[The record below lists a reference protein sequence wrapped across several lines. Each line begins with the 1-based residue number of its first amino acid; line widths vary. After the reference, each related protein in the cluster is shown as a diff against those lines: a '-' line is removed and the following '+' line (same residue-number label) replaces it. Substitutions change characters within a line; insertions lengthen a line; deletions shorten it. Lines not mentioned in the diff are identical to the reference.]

1 MGRRAAARGDQ
12 QTQQVQQMHTQAQD
26 QVLQPV
32 EPTAAPPPQSYEYEY
47 EYEPEPLPQRTP
59 FAANFVGATLV
70 VSAPEGP
77 SQGATGLARTLPVD
91 RGRTVVVV
99 DFPSGDQ
106 TTFWPHVVTALS
118 GRGPIRLAV
127 SHAGTMRPTAPAQ
140 WLAEQLQAEVVAP
153 DGVLTTVPGAAF
165 VVGTQGYGS
174 WLRFQPNASPMP
186 FGRRFPVPQWEAMD
200 PNSPWPTGEIGI
212 SEPIPS
218 GLWLRAQQPPF
229 DPAAQ
234 DARPIVALPCRD
246 NVLTVVV
253 GGPGQSAIPTEEVCR
268 LLTALPQA
276 ARSRVRLVPYGI
288 DTSLG
293 RLVADELGEPI
304 AMFTGLPVG
313 NLRSGGP
320 AVIAVDPRG
329 QQTWRPFVTEVQCIP
344 HESVP
349 VVSGYR
355 APVQGLNEVSPG
367 VFSLG
372 DGVVLEVVP
381 SGLWVREHDEP
392 YNAAEVRSQAV
403 DPEWARLTVGTPGR
417 TTPGA
422 VAVHGAAL
430 VERLEPEVRKL
441 LRVVFCD
448 SKVSPPPPPV
458 PQHAAPAHAAPEVS
472 TGPDAVAEVPTG
484 PAKAGLGPATGPGTN
499 IAAALGAAAHALS
512 QRGPADNGT
521 GFFAAATP
529 AEPER
534 PAHASI
540 EPETPVRP
548 TFGTG
553 VTADYEPRPAHEP
566 ESPRA
571 TFAGIPVDADAPA
584 RSTFAE
590 PETPRPMFAGVPV
603 ESGPPARPAFAEPE
617 TPRPMFAGVPVDSD
631 APARPAFGAV
641 TADAEPPTRPAF
653 GAVTAESGPAM
664 ATVTSHAL
672 AEPEDAAY
680 PSSDPDAAAV
690 RFRVDGPLP
699 AQPLA
704 LWEQPA
710 QNSGEREIVAPDHSS
725 SDVERDAV
733 RRALGERYGVHAATV
748 CRLLAQ
754 RPDAEEDPAAFEA
767 MVTDLTALLACVS
780 QDEEMVVETLRM
792 GRLGRLRPYVACIVS
807 GLNRLP
813 VHSGVATVWGSSGQT
828 GPRRYRS
835 GDVLVEHGLLDAVA
849 NPTQRVE
856 GAVEYLLWSVNGR
869 RVEVAD
875 RVAVATE
882 ERVVFPP
889 GTGFRV
895 LAVAEAEGEH
905 PMQVLLQ
912 EVAGPAAEREVANLR
927 PSVLSQ
933 LERAAAN
940 LRVLPSVPV
949 AVQA

>member
-1 MGRRAAARGDQ
+1 M
-12 QTQQVQQMHTQAQD
+12 
-26 QVLQPV
+26 
-32 EPTAAPPPQSYEYEY
+32 
-47 EYEPEPLPQRTP
+47 PQRTP

-77 SQGATGLARTLPVD
+77 GQAATGLARTLPVD

-99 DFPSGDQ
+99 DFPGGDQ
-106 TTFWPHVVTALS
+106 STFWPHVVTALS

-174 WLRFQPNASPMP
+174 WVRFQPNASPMP

-200 PNSPWPTGEIGI
+200 PNSPWPTGEIGV
-212 SEPIPS
+212 SEPIPA

-234 DARPIVALPCRD
+234 DARPIVALPCRE

-253 GGPGQSAIPTEEVCR
+253 GGPGQSAIPTDEVCR

-288 DTSLG
+288 DTALG
-293 RLVADELGEPI
+293 RLVADQLGEPI

-313 NLRSGGP
+313 NLRTGGP

-329 QQTWRPFVTEVQCIP
+329 QQTWRPFVTEVLCMP
-344 HESVP
+344 DESVP
-349 VVSGYR
+349 AVSGYR
-355 APVQGLNEVSPG
+355 APVPGLAEVSPG

-392 YNAAEVRSQAV
+392 YNAAEVRSQPV

-441 LRVVFCD
+441 LRLVFCD
-448 SKVSPPPPPV
+448 ATVSAPPPPP
-458 PQHAAPAHAAPEVS
+458 PPAPPAPASSPAQ
-472 TGPDAVAEVPTG
+472 VAS
-484 PAKAGLGPATGPGTN
+484 
-499 IAAALGAAAHALS
+499 ALS
-512 QRGPADNGT
+512 AASQALSSRDSADTGS
-521 GFFAAATP
+521 GFFTP
-529 AEPER
+529 VIPAEPEPER
-534 PAHASI
+534 PAFASI
-540 EPETPVRP
+540 EP
-548 TFGTG
+548 
-553 VTADYEPRPAHEP
+553 
-566 ESPRA
+566 
-571 TFAGIPVDADAPA
+571 
-584 RSTFAE
+584 
-590 PETPRPMFAGVPV
+590 
-603 ESGPPARPAFAEPE
+603 
-617 TPRPMFAGVPVDSD
+617 
-631 APARPAFGAV
+631 
-641 TADAEPPTRPAF
+641 
-653 GAVTAESGPAM
+653 GPAM
-664 ATVTSHAL
+664 AAVTSHAL
-672 AEPEDAAY
+672 EDPDEAAF

-699 AQPLA
+699 LQPLA
-704 LWEQPA
+704 LWEIPA
-710 QNSGEREIVAPDHSS
+710 QSNGERETVLPDHNS

-813 VHSGVATVWGSSGQT
+813 VHNGVATVWGASGPT

-835 GDVLVEHGLLDAVA
+835 GDVLVDHGLLDAVA
-849 NPTQRVE
+849 NPAQRIE
-856 GAVEYLLWSVNGR
+856 GATEYLLWSVTGR

-875 RVAVATE
+875 RVAWP
-882 ERVVFPP
+882 RRN
-889 GTGFRV
+889 GCSSR
-895 LAVAEAEGEH
+895 
-905 PMQVLLQ
+905 
-912 EVAGPAAEREVANLR
+912 PAR
-927 PSVLSQ
+927 PSACSRWPRP
-933 LERAAAN
+933 RAITRSRCCCRRWRARRRTRRSRGCGRACSRSWN
-940 LRVLPSVPV
+940 GRRRTCACCRSRTR
-949 AVQA
+949 

>member
-1 MGRRAAARGDQ
+1 M
-12 QTQQVQQMHTQAQD
+12 
-26 QVLQPV
+26 
-32 EPTAAPPPQSYEYEY
+32 
-47 EYEPEPLPQRTP
+47 PQRTP

-77 SQGATGLARTLPVD
+77 SQAATGLARTLPVD

-99 DFPSGDQ
+99 DFPGGDQ
-106 TTFWPHVVTALS
+106 STFWPHVVTALA

-140 WLAEQLQAEVVAP
+140 WLAEQVQAEVVAP

-174 WLRFQPNASPMP
+174 WVRFQPNASPMP

-212 SEPIPS
+212 SEPIPA

-229 DPAAQ
+229 DPSAQ
-234 DARPIVALPCRD
+234 DSRPIVALPCRD

-253 GGPGQSAIPTEEVCR
+253 GGPGQSAIPTDEVCR

-288 DTSLG
+288 DTALG
-293 RLVADELGEPI
+293 QLVSDQLNEPI

-313 NLRSGGP
+313 NLRTGGP

-329 QQTWRPFVTEVQCIP
+329 QQTWRPFVTEVQCSP

-349 VVSGYR
+349 AVSGYR
-355 APVQGLNEVSPG
+355 APVQGLAEVSPG
-367 VFSLG
+367 VFGLG

-381 SGLWVREHDEP
+381 SGLWVRESDEP
-392 YNAAEVRSQAV
+392 YNAAEVRSQPV

-448 SKVSPPPPPV
+448 AKVSAPPPPV
-458 PQHAAPAHAAPEVS
+458 PQHAAPAHAAAEPGFG
-472 TGPDAVAEVPTG
+472 GPSSSGSPVP
-484 PAKAGLGPATGPGTN
+484 
-499 IAAALGAAAHALS
+499 IAAALGAAAQALS
-512 QRGPADNGT
+512 VRDVADNGT
-521 GFFAAATP
+521 GFFAAVTP
-529 AEPER
+529 AEPEPER
-534 PAHASI
+534 PAYAGI
-540 EPETPVRP
+540 EP
-548 TFGTG
+548 
-553 VTADYEPRPAHEP
+553 
-566 ESPRA
+566 
-571 TFAGIPVDADAPA
+571 
-584 RSTFAE
+584 
-590 PETPRPMFAGVPV
+590 
-603 ESGPPARPAFAEPE
+603 
-617 TPRPMFAGVPVDSD
+617 
-631 APARPAFGAV
+631 
-641 TADAEPPTRPAF
+641 
-653 GAVTAESGPAM
+653 GPA
-664 ATVTSHAL
+664 VPSHAL
-672 AEPEDAAY
+672 DDPDEAAF

-699 AQPLA
+699 TQPLA
-704 LWEQPA
+704 SWEVPA
-710 QNSGEREIVAPDHSS
+710 QNNGERETVHGDHAS

-754 RPDAEEDPAAFEA
+754 RPDAEEDPTAFEA

-780 QDEEMVVETLRM
+780 QDEEMVVDTLRM

-813 VHSGVATVWGSSGQT
+813 VHNGVATVWGQSGPT

-849 NPTQRVE
+849 NPAQRIE
-856 GAVEYLLWSVNGR
+856 GVTEYLLWSVTGR

-889 GTGFRV
+889 GTAFRV

-905 PMQVLLQ
+905 PQQVLMQ
-912 EVAGPAAEREVANLR
+912 EIAGAAADQEIAAMR

-933 LERAAAN
+933 LERAGAN
-940 LRVLPSVPV
+940 LRVLPAIQVS
-949 AVQA
+949 VQA

>member
-1 MGRRAAARGDQ
+1 MGRRAAHGDQ
-12 QTQQVQQMHTQAQD
+12 QTQTQSSGQT
-26 QVLQPV
+26 QNSILQPV
-32 EPTAAPPPQSYEYEY
+32 EQTPAAVMPQ
-47 EYEPEPLPQRTP
+47 PEPTPQRTP
-59 FAANFVGATLV
+59 FSASFVGATLV
-70 VSAPEGP
+70 VSAPEGA
-77 SQGATGLARTLPVD
+77 SQAASGLARTLPVD

-106 TTFWPHVVTALS
+106 STFWPHVVTALS

-174 WLRFQPNASPMP
+174 WVRFQPNASPMP

-200 PNSPWPTGEIGI
+200 PNSPWPTGEIGV

-218 GLWLRAQQPPF
+218 GLWLREQQPPF

-234 DARPIVALPCRD
+234 DSRPIVALPCRD

-253 GGPGQSAIPTEEVCR
+253 GGPGQAAIPTDEVCR

-276 ARSRVRLVPYGI
+276 ARSRVRLVAYGA
-288 DTSLG
+288 DTELG
-293 RLVADELGEPI
+293 RLVADQLNEPI
-304 AMFTGLPVG
+304 SMFTGLPVG
-313 NLRSGGP
+313 NLRTGGP

-329 QQTWRPFVTEVQCIP
+329 QQTWRPFVTEVVCSPQ
-344 HESVP
+344 ESVP
-349 VVSGYR
+349 AVTGYR
-355 APVQGLNEVSPG
+355 APVQGLAEVSPG
-367 VFSLG
+367 VFSIG

-381 SGLWVREHDEP
+381 SGLWVREADEP
-392 YNAAEVRSQAV
+392 YNAAEVRSQPV

-448 SKVSPPPPPV
+448 SKVSAPPPPPPAPPTV
-458 PQHAAPAHAAPEVS
+458 PQHAAPAHAASGSPAAAAPE
-472 TGPDAVAEVPTG
+472 PTSASG
-484 PAKAGLGPATGPGTN
+484 PAQ
-499 IAAALGAAAHALS
+499 IAAALGVAAQALS
-512 QRGPADNGT
+512 TRDVADNGT
-521 GFFAAATP
+521 GFFAAVTP
-529 AEPER
+529 AEPE
-534 PAHASI
+534 
-540 EPETPVRP
+540 PE
-548 TFGTG
+548 
-553 VTADYEPRPAHEP
+553 
-566 ESPRA
+566 
-571 TFAGIPVDADAPA
+571 
-584 RSTFAE
+584 
-590 PETPRPMFAGVPV
+590 
-603 ESGPPARPAFAEPE
+603 RPAFAGMSEP
-617 TPRPMFAGVPVDSD
+617 
-631 APARPAFGAV
+631 
-641 TADAEPPTRPAF
+641 
-653 GAVTAESGPAM
+653 GPAI
-664 ATVTSHAL
+664 AAVTSHAL
-672 AEPEDAAY
+672 ADPDEAAF

-690 RFRVDGPLP
+690 RFRVEGPLP
-699 AQPLA
+699 TQPMA
-704 LWEQPA
+704 SWEVPA
-710 QNSGEREIVAPDHSS
+710 QDGGDRETVSPEHTS
-725 SDVERDAV
+725 SDMERDAV

-780 QDEEMVVETLRM
+780 QDEEMVVDTLRM

-813 VHSGVATVWGSSGQT
+813 MHFGVATVWGASGPT

-849 NPTQRVE
+849 NPAERVE
-856 GAVEYLLWSVNGR
+856 GVTEYLLWSVTGR

-875 RVAVATE
+875 RVAIATE

-889 GTGFRV
+889 GTAFRV
-895 LAVAEAEGEH
+895 LAVADAEGDH
-905 PMQVLLQ
+905 PQQVLLQ
-912 EVAGPAAEREVANLR
+912 EMAGPSADQEIAGLR

-940 LRVLPSVPV
+940 LRLLPYQ
-949 AVQA
+949 ATVQA

>member
-1 MGRRAAARGDQ
+1 MGRRAAAHGDQ
-12 QTQQVQQMHTQAQD
+12 QTQTQSSEPLTNTD
-26 QVLQPV
+26 LYPV
-32 EPTAAPPPQSYEYEY
+32 EQPPAAVVPQ
-47 EYEPEPLPQRTP
+47 PEPLPQRTP
-59 FAANFVGATLV
+59 FAASFVGATLV

-77 SQGATGLARTLPVD
+77 GQAATGLARTLPVD

-106 TTFWPHVVTALS
+106 STFWPHVVSALS

-153 DGVLTTVPGAAF
+153 DGMLTTVPGAAF

-174 WLRFQPNASPMP
+174 WVRFQPNASPMP

-212 SEPIPS
+212 SEPIPA

-234 DARPIVALPCRD
+234 DSRPIVALPCRE

-253 GGPGQSAIPTEEVCR
+253 GGPGQSAIPTDEVCR

-288 DTSLG
+288 DSGLG
-293 RLVADELGEPI
+293 RLVADQLGEPI

-313 NLRSGGP
+313 NLRTGGP

-329 QQTWRPFVTEVQCIP
+329 QQTWRPFVTEVLCTP
-344 HESVP
+344 NEGVP

-355 APVQGLNEVSPG
+355 APVPGLAEVSPG

-381 SGLWVREHDEP
+381 SGLWVREQDEP
-392 YNAAEVRSQAV
+392 YNAAEVRSQPV

-441 LRVVFCD
+441 LRLVFCD
-448 SKVSPPPPPV
+448 ATVSAPPPPP
-458 PQHAAPAHAAPEVS
+458 P
-472 TGPDAVAEVPTG
+472 TTPTG
-484 PAKAGLGPATGPGTN
+484 TPAQVAS
-499 IAAALGAAAHALS
+499 ALSAAAHAL
-512 QRGPADNGT
+512 
-521 GFFAAATP
+521 AARDSDSGGGLFTPVIP
-529 AEPER
+529 AEPE
-534 PAHASI
+534 
-540 EPETPVRP
+540 PE
-548 TFGTG
+548 F
-553 VTADYEPRPAHEP
+553 E
-566 ESPRA
+566 
-571 TFAGIPVDADAPA
+571 
-584 RSTFAE
+584 
-590 PETPRPMFAGVPV
+590 
-603 ESGPPARPAFAEPE
+603 RPAFVS
-617 TPRPMFAGVPVDSD
+617 MD
-631 APARPAFGAV
+631 
-641 TADAEPPTRPAF
+641 
-653 GAVTAESGPAM
+653 SGPAI

-672 AEPEDAAY
+672 DDPDEAAF
-680 PSSDPDAAAV
+680 PSSDPDSSPV

-699 AQPLA
+699 LQPLA
-704 LWEQPA
+704 MWEIPPED
-710 QNSGEREIVAPDHSS
+710 NGERETVLPDHSS
-725 SDVERDAV
+725 SDAERDTV
-733 RRALGERYGVHAATV
+733 RRALGERYSSHAATV

-780 QDEEMVVETLRM
+780 QDEEMVVDTLRM

-813 VHSGVATVWGSSGQT
+813 VHNGVATVWGVTGPT

-849 NPTQRVE
+849 NPSQRIE
-856 GAVEYLLWSVNGR
+856 GVTEYLLWSVTGR

-882 ERVVFPP
+882 ERVIFAP
-889 GTGFRV
+889 GTPFRV
-895 LAVAEAEGEH
+895 LAVAEAEGDH
-905 PMQVLLQ
+905 PQQVLLQ
-912 EVAGPAAEREVANLR
+912 EMAGAAADQEIAGLR

-940 LRVLPSVPV
+940 LRVLPVSHQVS
-949 AVQA
+949 VQA

>member
-1 MGRRAAARGDQ
+1 MGRRAAAHGDQ
-12 QTQQVQQMHTQAQD
+12 QTQTPSSSQGTNTD
-26 QVLQPV
+26 LYPV
-32 EPTAAPPPQSYEYEY
+32 EQPPAAAPP
-47 EYEPEPLPQRTP
+47 PEPLPQRTP

-70 VSAPEGP
+70 VSAPDGP
-77 SQGATGLARTLPVD
+77 GQAASGLARTLPVD

-99 DFPSGDQ
+99 DFPGGDQ
-106 TTFWPHVVTALS
+106 STFWPHVVTALS

-174 WLRFQPNASPMP
+174 WVRFQPNASPMP

-212 SEPIPS
+212 SEPIPA

-229 DPAAQ
+229 DPGAQ
-234 DARPIVALPCRD
+234 DARPIVALPCRE

-288 DTSLG
+288 DTALG
-293 RLVADELGEPI
+293 RLVADELNEPI

-320 AVIAVDPRG
+320 AVVAVDPRG
-329 QQTWRPFVTEVQCIP
+329 QQTWRPFVTEVLCTP
-344 HESVP
+344 HEPVP
-349 VVSGYR
+349 SVSGYR
-355 APVQGLNEVSPG
+355 APVQGLSEVEPG

-392 YNAAEVRSQAV
+392 YNASEVRSQPV

-448 SKVSPPPPPV
+448 ATVSPPTPPPPPA
-458 PQHAAPAHAAPEVS
+458 PQHAAPAHAAPAPS
-472 TGPDAVAEVPTG
+472 F
-484 PAKAGLGPATGPGTN
+484 GTQTPV
-499 IAAALGAAAHALS
+499 AAALGAAAQALS
-512 QRGPADNGT
+512 ARESSGNGT
-521 GFFAAATP
+521 GFFTAVTP
-529 AEPER
+529 VEPE
-534 PAHASI
+534 PAYAVIPPS
-540 EPETPVRP
+540 ET
-548 TFGTG
+548 
-553 VTADYEPRPAHEP
+553 
-566 ESPRA
+566 
-571 TFAGIPVDADAPA
+571 
-584 RSTFAE
+584 
-590 PETPRPMFAGVPV
+590 
-603 ESGPPARPAFAEPE
+603 
-617 TPRPMFAGVPVDSD
+617 
-631 APARPAFGAV
+631 
-641 TADAEPPTRPAF
+641 
-653 GAVTAESGPAM
+653 
-664 ATVTSHAL
+664 ATVTVSASVV
-672 AEPEDAAY
+672 AEAEEAAF

-699 AQPLA
+699 TQPLA
-704 LWEQPA
+704 SWEVPA
-710 QNSGEREIVAPDHSS
+710 QSDGERETILPDHTST
-725 SDVERDAV
+725 DLERDAV

-780 QDEEMVVETLRM
+780 QDEEMVVDTLRM

-813 VHSGVATVWGSSGQT
+813 VHSGVATVWGASGPT

-849 NPTQRVE
+849 NPSQRVE
-856 GAVEYLLWSVNGR
+856 GATEYLLWSVTGR

-889 GTGFRV
+889 GTAFRV
-895 LAVAEAEGEH
+895 LAVAEAEGDH
-905 PMQVLLQ
+905 PQQVLLQ
-912 EVAGPAAEREVANLR
+912 EMAGAAADQEIASLR

-940 LRVLPSVPV
+940 LRVLPVHQVSVE
-949 AVQA
+949 A